1 MFYLYL
7 IPGIL
12 FAITLHEF
20 AHGFVSWKLG
30 DPTARNAGRLTLN
43 PLSHLDPLGAVC
55 MLLFHMGW
63 AKPVPINPWYYKNKK
78 LGIILTSLAGPLM
91 NILTGAVSIFVMAW
105 MEAAV
110 RGGMLAAGNTVN
122 TIYTILYYFSV
133 LSINLAVFNL
143 IPIPP
148 LDGSKILITFLSSKA
163 QEWFYRHERYFMI
176 ALMVC
181 LYVGVLDAPI
191 DAFYTLIED
200 GIWRLAT
207 MVFYGMSASFV

>member
-91 NILTGAVSIFVMAW
+91 NILTGGISIFVMVW
-105 MEAAV
+105 MEMVV
-110 RGGMLAAGNTVN
+110 REGMLAAGNTVS
-122 TIYTILYYFSV
+122 TIYSILYYFSV

-148 LDGSKILITFLSSKA
+148 LDGSKILIPFLSSKA
-163 QEWFYRHERYFMI
+163 QEWFYRYERYFMI

-181 LYVGVLDAPI
+181 LYAGVLDAPI
-191 DAFYTLIED
+191 NAFYTLIEE
-200 GIWRLAT
+200 GIWHLAI
-207 MVFYGMSASFV
+207 MAFSGMSAGFI

>member
-91 NILTGAVSIFVMAW
+91 NILTGGISIFVMVW
-105 MEAAV
+105 MEMAV
-110 RGGMLAAGNTVN
+110 RGGILAAGNAVN

-148 LDGSKILITFLSSKA
+148 LDGSKILIPFLSSKA
-163 QEWFYRHERYFMI
+163 QEWFYRYERYFMI

-181 LYVGVLDAPI
+181 LYAGVLDAPI
-191 DAFYTLIED
+191 HAFYTLIEE
-200 GIWRLAT
+200 GIWRLAI
-207 MVFYGMSASFV
+207 MAFSGMSAGFI

>member
-91 NILTGAVSIFVMAW
+91 NILTGGISIFVMVW
-105 MEAAV
+105 MEMAV
-110 RGGMLAAGNTVN
+110 RGGMLAAGNTVD
-122 TIYTILYYFSV
+122 TIYTVLYYFSV

-148 LDGSKILITFLSSKA
+148 LDGSKILITFLPPKA
-163 QEWFYRHERYFMI
+163 QEWFFQFERFFMI
-176 ALMVC
+176 ALMAC

-191 DAFYTLIED
+191 NAFYTLIEE
-200 GIWRLAT
+200 GIWRLAI
-207 MVFYGMSASFV
+207 MAFSGMSAGFI

>member
-30 DPTARNAGRLTLN
+30 DPTAKNAGRLTLN

-91 NILTGAVSIFVMAW
+91 NILTGGISIFVMVW
-105 MEAAV
+105 MEMAV
-110 RGGMLAAGNTVN
+110 REGMLAAGNAVN
-122 TIYTILYYFSV
+122 TVYTILYYFSV

-148 LDGSKILITFLSSKA
+148 LDGSKILIPFLSSKA
-163 QEWFYRHERYFMI
+163 QEWFYRYERYFMI

-181 LYVGVLDAPI
+181 LYVGVLDTPI
-191 DAFYTLIED
+191 HAFYTLIEE
-200 GIWRLAT
+200 GIWHLAI
-207 MVFYGMSASFV
+207 MAFSGMSAGFI

>member
-30 DPTARNAGRLTLN
+30 DLTAKNAGRLTLN

-91 NILTGAVSIFVMAW
+91 NILTGGISIFVMVW
-105 MEAAV
+105 MEMAV
-110 RGGMLAAGNTVN
+110 RGGILAAGNAVN

-148 LDGSKILITFLSSKA
+148 LDGSKILIPFLSSKA
-163 QEWFYRHERYFMI
+163 QEWFYRYERYFMI

-181 LYVGVLDAPI
+181 LYAGVLDAPI
-191 DAFYTLIED
+191 NAFYTLIEE
-200 GIWRLAT
+200 GIWRLAI
-207 MVFYGMSASFV
+207 MAFSGMSAGFI